1 MTLRIISV
9 ILLSTIFLSCSTLE
23 QGYNINLQPGK
34 GWEMRGNNIFNN
46 NISNSEIT
54 ICKSPFFLWDYSTE
68 GAFPDFCF
76 VANKDYLFS
85 SSYSGH
91 IIGLNLQSGKSI
103 GNFKRGKSIPSS
115 PILYNNNI
123 YYITID
129 KNSSYIE
136 CFDVSSNS
144 VIWSK
149 SIPISE
155 SSPIIFN
162 NCIITT
168 SRNGFTYMFGSNTG
182 KYIWSYKPLTEKNFF
197 YLTSPVIFNNYIT
210 LTNSGGEIILL
221 DISGNKKKE
230 LTLPS
235 AIYSAPSVYNNFLY
249 VNCDDL
255 YSYCIDTNLEVKWK
269 FYLGTKSNSSFTFY
283 NGNIITAGLD
293 GSVFS
298 ISNNG
303 ELKWVFATQG
313 AIGAT
318 PISAGNMVLVGSYDK
333 FLYCLNAENGNLIW
347 KKEFNAPIISGVIII
362 NKFIIVGTTE
372 KKIFALKCE

>member
-1 MTLRIISV
+1 
-9 ILLSTIFLSCSTLE
+9 
-23 QGYNINLQPGK
+23 
-34 GWEMRGNNIFNN
+34 
-46 NISNSEIT
+46 
-54 ICKSPFFLWDYSTE
+54 
-68 GAFPDFCF
+68 
-76 VANKDYLFS
+76 
-85 SSYSGH
+85 
-91 IIGLNLQSGKSI
+91 
-103 GNFKRGKSIPSS
+103 
-115 PILYNNNI
+115 
-123 YYITID
+123 
-129 KNSSYIE
+129 
-136 CFDVSSNS
+136 
-144 VIWSK
+144 
-149 SIPISE
+149 
-155 SSPIIFN
+155 
-162 NCIITT
+162 
-168 SRNGFTYMFGSNTG
+168 MFGSNTG
-182 KYIWSYKPLTEKNFF
+182 KYIWSYKPLAEKNFF